1 MNNLKEK
8 CYPKKKQE
16 RTNKIKPTLNS
27 KHSKEYIQQ
36 YSGLQVMQI
45 FLFVF

>member
-1 MNNLKEK
+1 MLSKEK
-8 CYPKKKQE
+8 ARKD
-16 RTNKIKPTLNS
+16 KIKPSLNI

-45 FLFVF
+45 FFVF